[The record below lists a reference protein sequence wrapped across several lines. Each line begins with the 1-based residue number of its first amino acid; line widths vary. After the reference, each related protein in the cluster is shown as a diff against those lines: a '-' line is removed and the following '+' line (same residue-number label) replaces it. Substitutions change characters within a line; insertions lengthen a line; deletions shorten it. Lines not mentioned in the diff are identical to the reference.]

1 MQFVSSFQTAVRPQI
16 IKSYANLDLEHMHK
30 LVVATSKYGF
40 FLMLLLVFPIL
51 LCVEP
56 ILHIWLGAVPEY
68 TNNFV
73 RIMLLCAL
81 LEPLKEHLY
90 YRLFQL
96 PISF

>member
-1 MQFVSSFQTAVRPQI
+1 
-16 IKSYANLDLEHMHK
+16 
-30 LVVATSKYGF
+30 
-40 FLMLLLVFPIL
+40 MLLLVFPIL

-81 LEPLKEHLY
+81 LEPLKSGLIAAIHATGDIK
-90 YRLFQL
+90 RFQIYEGTSL
-96 PISF
+96 LSVVPIAYILLKTLHISPEIVMITYFLLRW